1 MKVNAEIFLDN
12 ISKYKLSDSAVLIA
26 GNETGLI
33 SKIESTIIKELS
45 AKGFERTEPV
55 DFKKDK
61 SVNFQEMLGSQSLF
75 SSSKVIQIK
84 NIGDQVIKTIENA
97 EIKNNSFLIN
107 GENLKSSSKTFKYFN
122 SHKNFLLITCYKLTR
137 VFKKKL
143 IDSFLNKN
151 NISLERDVYW
161 FLIENISDEY
171 LNLNNDLEKIYLFS
185 FQKKNLNLNDIKK
198 LIESRNVEFEDLFFE
213 CIKGDRSKIIR
224 VSEKIIRS
232 SSDAYI
238 VLQLI
243 KKFTLILIKTSEQK
257 DKEDLGGLVNAYL
270 PSYLFRHK
278 KNFELT
284 IKSSNIKKLL
294 IVNKLIQKSEL
305 LLRKNDSNN
314 LIIMQRFLL
323 NLSKTMK

>member
-1 MKVNAEIFLDN
+1 MRVNAEIFLDDV
-12 ISKYKLSDSAVLIA
+12 SRYKLNDSAVLIA

-33 SKIESTIIKELS
+33 SKIESVIIKELS
-45 AKGFERTEPV
+45 AKGFERAEPV

-61 SVNFQEMLGSQSLF
+61 SFNFQELLDSQSLF
-75 SSSKVIQIK
+75 SNSKVIQIK
-84 NIGDQVIKTIENA
+84 NIGDQVIKTVENA

-107 GENLKSSSKTFKYFN
+107 GENLKSSSKAFKYFN
-122 SHKNFLLITCYKLTR
+122 NHKNFLLITCYKLTR

-143 IDSFLNKN
+143 IDGFLSKN
-151 NISLERDVYW
+151 DISLNRDVYW

-185 FQKKNLNLNDIKK
+185 LKKNSLEIDDIKK
-198 LIESRNVEFEDLFFE
+198 LIESRDIEFEDLFFE
-213 CIKGDRSKIIR
+213 CIKGNRSKIIR
-224 VSEKIIRS
+224 GTEKAVRS

-238 VLQLI
+238 FLQLI
-243 KKFTLILIKTSEQK
+243 KRFSLILIKTSEK
-257 DKEDLGGLVNAYL
+257 KEREGVAGLVNAYL

-294 IVNKLIQKSEL
+294 IVNRLIQKSEL
-305 LLRKNDSNN
+305 LLRKNDSNYF
-314 LIIMQRFLL
+314 IIMQRFLL
-323 NLSKTMK
+323 NFSQTMK